1 MGNST
6 EGKGNALP
14 GSSSFKFV
22 QLYYCGRPGTRFPTA
37 TASTVTLTPIRPSPL
52 LPGRSR
58 VSAARASLPPLAAQ
72 AGSDSPAD
80 RVALVNAA
88 DSEHGC
94 VRPDRAACQAEAHR
108 RVGSES
114 LAVRPACHWQ

>member
-6 EGKGNALP
+6 EGKGIALP

-22 QLYYCGRPGTRFPTA
+22 QLYYCGRPGTRFLTA
-37 TASTVTLTPIRPSPL
+37 TASTITLTPIRPSPL

-72 AGSDSPAD
+72 AGSHGDSPAD
-80 RVALVNAA
+80 CVALVNAA
-88 DSEHGC
+88 DSEPGC
-94 VRPDRAACQAEAHR
+94 VRP
-108 RVGSES
+108 G
-114 LAVRPACHWQ
+114 PAGQPARLRLTAGWAPCHWQ

>member
-6 EGKGNALP
+6 EGKGIALP

-22 QLYYCGRPGTRFPTA
+22 QLYYCGRPGTRFLTA
-37 TASTVTLTPIRPSPL
+37 TASTITLTPIRPSPL

-58 VSAARASLPPLAAQ
+58 VSAARDSLRRGTRAGRARGRPQRA

-88 DSEHGC
+88 DSEAGR
-94 VRPDRAACQAEAHR
+94 VRPGRAA
-108 RVGSES
+108 
-114 LAVRPACHWQ
+114 